1 MEIAVAFRPA
11 MGFPEAAARL
21 EAAGGR
27 IVREGGIDS
36 VFIVAF
42 DEAGW
47 NWAKV
52 WRAGGWLALDPIVAG
67 ACAQR
72 V

>member
-1 MEIAVAFRPA
+1 
-11 MGFPEAAARL
+11 MGFPEVAARL
-21 EAAGGR
+21 EEVGGR
-27 IVREGGIDS
+27 IVREGGLDS

-42 DEAGW
+42 GAEGW
-47 NWAKV
+47 S
-52 WRAGGWLALDPIVAG
+52 WRKIWHSGGWLALDPLAVG